1 MPVPFNPLN
10 VLNVPQSQKAEVVDT
25 QERTAARCVL
35 KSASNRK
42 PARSQ
47 SVTHTYPHTYG
58 KEGDALKAIKK
69 NDAAMP
75 PSVERLITEAL
86 AIQAEEAQEA
96 GAVWFMARA
105 MVQATLPH
113 RRVAGPV
120 FERKNGA
127 FRLTLMAPP
136 DTGLPYGTV
145 PRLLLAWLTTE
156 AVRTRERELV
166 LGESMSGF
174 MRELGLVPTGGRWG
188 SITRL
193 KDQTTRLFASTVS
206 AVYKDGEQTRLLNR
220 SIADEATLW
229 WHPKSPGQAGLWQ
242 STVLLSEPFFRE
254 MVERPVPVDMRALK
268 VLKRS
273 PLALDAYVWL
283 TWRMSYLKQPTV
295 VPWAALAAQFGSD
308 YKVLRQFKAAFL
320 VELRKVLAVYP
331 DARVNEGEDG
341 LMLTP
346 SRTHVRKAHKALP
359 DAG

>member
-1 MPVPFNPLN
+1 MAAAAAIASRKIGKNLN
-10 VLNVPQSQKAEVVDT
+10 RHAYLLVQIRAHGE
-25 QERTAARCVL
+25 
-35 KSASNRK
+35 
-42 PARSQ
+42 
-47 SVTHTYPHTYG
+47 
-58 KEGDALKAIKK
+58 EGNALKATKK
-69 NDAAMP
+69 NDAPMP

-96 GAVWFMARA
+96 GAIGFMARA

-127 FRLTLMAPP
+127 FRLTLLAPP
-136 DTGLPYGTV
+136 ETGLPYGTV

-229 WHPKSPGQAGLWQ
+229 WHPKSPNQAGLWQ

-254 MVERPVPVDMRALK
+254 MIERPVPVDMRALK
-268 VLKRS
+268 ALKRS

-283 TWRMSYLKQPTV
+283 
-295 VPWAALAAQFGSD
+295 
-308 YKVLRQFKAAFL
+308 
-320 VELRKVLAVYP
+320 
-331 DARVNEGEDG
+331 
-341 LMLTP
+341 
-346 SRTHVRKAHKALP
+346 
-359 DAG
+359 